1 MLVGA
6 LLAAAC
12 ASPPPSATPVAPIA
26 TASPSIVPTSVA
38 TQSTATVRVG
48 RWTATCS
55 NLQEDDCG
63 GVMLAFVQNLAR
75 SGGAVLASSGGK
87 VAVAQRSA
95 CPSPLETYIDPT
107 TCWQAWAAGPDATIC
122 MVIARSYATEAA
134 LPFAQVGGDDLSG
147 RALGPPPGW
156 PSCE

>member
-1 MLVGA
+1 VAVLVT
-6 LLAAAC
+6 AC
-12 ASPPPSATPVAPIA
+12 ASPAPSATPVAPIA
-26 TASPSIVPTSVA
+26 TARPSIVPTPLVTHSTVA
-38 TQSTATVRVG
+38 VRVG

-55 NLQEDDCG
+55 NLQQDDCG

-95 CPSPLETYIDPT
+95 CPPRLEPYVDPT
-107 TCWQAWAAGPDATIC
+107 MCWQAWAAGPDATIC
-122 MVIARSYATEAA
+122 MVIARSNSAEAA

-156 PSCE
+156 PSCD